1 MGGPAQL
8 PWLALQERKVVPA
21 GSGSFRVTSR
31 AAIGPALER
40 TTVKVSVPPTGA
52 GFGAALLAAE
62 RTATD
67 PPAVG
72 VGVGVGVPVETAVPV
87 GVAVGVAVGV
97 PVETAVPVG
106 VAVGVEVGVKEG
118 VAVGVSVGVEVGVNV
133 GVAVGV

>member
-21 GSGSFRVTSR
+21 GSGSFKVTLS
-31 AAIGPALER
+31 ALVGPAFER
-40 TTVKVSVPPTGA
+40 ATVKVSVPPTGA

-87 GVAVGVAVGV
+87 GVAVGV
-97 PVETAVPVG
+97 
-106 VAVGVEVGVKEG
+106 EVGV
-118 VAVGVSVGVEVGVNV
+118 
-133 GVAVGV
+133 